1 MSKRLN
7 KKYIIGVDVGGTNIK
22 LGVLDPRGRIKFRS
36 SLETK
41 HYIRNKTRLIEALID
56 QIKALIK
63 QAGIVKKDIL
73 GIGIGLPGLI
83 DPAHG
88 IVNFLPNIPGWKN
101 VPLANIIKRALHIPV
116 IIEND
121 VNLIALAE
129 WKYGNGA
136 GARNMIC
143 ITLGTGVGGG
153 LILKNQL
160 YRGEG
165 YVAGELGHIPIQEN
179 GPPCNCR
186 GWGCLERE
194 VGNRYLQAKAAR
206 LFHRPGITLEELC
219 SLAQKGDRRAL
230 KLWEDTAVHIGNALT
245 GVVNL
250 LNPTRIV
257 IGGGVSNA
265 SRFMFKTIER
275 TIKRRAMR
283 VQGQMVKIVKARLG
297 NDAGIIGAEVLV
309 TDVLKHRKHL

>member
-1 MSKRLN
+1 LKNKR
-7 KKYIIGVDVGGTNIK
+7 YIIGVDVGGTNIK
-22 LGVLDPRGRIKFRS
+22 LGIIDLRGRIQFRS
-36 SLETK
+36 SFETK
-41 HYIRNKTRLIEALID
+41 YYIRNKKQLIQALTEGI
-56 QIKALIK
+56 QALVN
-63 QAGIVKKDIL
+63 QADITKRDIL
-73 GIGIGLPGLI
+73 GVGIGLPGLI
-83 DPAHG
+83 DPVNG
-88 IVNFLPNIPGWKN
+88 IVKFLPNIPGWKN
-101 VPLANIIKRALHIPV
+101 VPLARIIAPVLHLPV

-129 WKYGNGA
+129 WKYGSGA

-165 YVAGELGHIPIQEN
+165 YVAGELGHIPIEED
-179 GPPCNCR
+179 GPACNCG

-206 LFHRPGITLEELC
+206 IFRKPDITLEEVC
-219 SLAQKGDRRAL
+219 ALAQAGHPKAR
-230 KLWEDTAVHIGNALT
+230 KLWQDTAVHIGNALT

-257 IGGGVSNA
+257 IGGGVANA
-265 SRFMFKTIER
+265 SRFMFKTMEQ

-297 NDAGIIGAEVLV
+297 SDAGIIGAQVLV
-309 TDVLKHRKHL
+309 TDVLKGKKII